1 MPSIIRG
8 LIVALLA
15 LTLAACVTNTAKEK
29 ATRFD
34 QGVAA
39 YDAGDYAQAYAIWSK
54 LAEED
59 DLAAMRNTANMLRQ
73 GKGVA
78 KDARAAF
85 KLYEEAAEK
94 GLVTAMANIAEM
106 YMAGEGVERDPKAAA
121 EWYARASIAGLSL
134 AQVRL
139 ADMHEKGI
147 GVEKDRKKARALLER
162 AARNG
167 YAPAQE
173 RLRAMGITVPP
184 AGEPIASAN
193 DPWRG
198 ADSASDDDVYQP
210 PPAGSQAPPPT
221 EHVRR
226 PQPGDPLTPDMLA
239 SLSEDDINVMKQ
251 GLSAYQAGNKA
262 GAFAAWRREADKGVA
277 EAQTRVALL
286 YARGEGTKQDT
297 IEAYHWL
304 RLAAAQGNQGAWVE
318 LPLVAAQLSPAER
331 AMGESLVRMPNG
343 AQNKAP

>member
-1 MPSIIRG
+1 M
-8 LIVALLA
+8 
-15 LTLAACVTNTAKEK
+15 TLAACATNVAQEK

-39 YDAGDYAQAYAIWSK
+39 YDAGDFPQAYAIWSK

-59 DLAAMRNTANMLRQ
+59 DLAAMRNTANLLRQ

-78 KDARAAF
+78 KDERAAF
-85 KLYEEAAEK
+85 KLYEKAAEK
-94 GLVTAMANIAEM
+94 GLVTAMANVAEM
-106 YMAGEGVERDPKAAA
+106 YLAGEGVERDPKLAAA
-121 EWYARASIAGLSL
+121 WYARAAIAGLSL

-139 ADMHEKGI
+139 ADMYEKGI
-147 GVEKDRKKARALLER
+147 GVEKSRKRARELLER

-167 YAPAQE
+167 YAPAQQ
-173 RLRAMGITVPP
+173 RLREMGITLSPE
-184 AGEPIASAN
+184 GEPSAAN

-198 ADSASDDDVYQP
+198 GDGEAEDGDGEQPPASASHAPNGQP
-210 PPAGSQAPPPT
+210 A
-221 EHVRR
+221 EHARR
-226 PQPGDPLTPDMLA
+226 PQPGDPFTPDLLA
-239 SLSEDDINVMKQ
+239 SLSDDDANVMKQ
-251 GLSAYQAGNKA
+251 GLSAYQTGNKA

-286 YARGEGTKQDT
+286 YSRGEGTKQDT
-297 IEAYHWL
+297 IEAYRWL

-318 LPLVAAQLSPAER
+318 LPVVAAQLSPAER

-343 AQNKAP
+343 AQNKSP